1 MGDINPTLQRKAK
14 ESKGLR
20 PCEMES
26 YVKLKDKI
34 KYHGG
39 NMP

>member
-1 MGDINPTLQRKAK
+1 
-14 ESKGLR
+14 
-20 PCEMES
+20 MES

-39 NMP
+39 NMPWTHYAL